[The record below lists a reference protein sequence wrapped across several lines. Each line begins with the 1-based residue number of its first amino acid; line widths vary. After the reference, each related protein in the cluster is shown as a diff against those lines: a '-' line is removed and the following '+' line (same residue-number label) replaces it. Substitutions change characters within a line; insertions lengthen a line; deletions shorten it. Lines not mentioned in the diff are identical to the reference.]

1 MGFDTAVVFGAGAFG
16 TSIASVLSENF
27 KQVILKVREEE
38 VYTSIKNGE
47 NSVYLPGRELPKNIY
62 PALTGEE

>member
-38 VYTSIKNGE
+38 VYTSIKNFIQHS
-47 NSVYLPGRELPKNIY
+47 NF
-62 PALTGEE
+62 